1 MADLGTPMGWDDEIS
16 AEPTQF
22 ITLKPGEYEFTI
34 KSVDKKHFDGSE
46 KMAPCNMAQVNMV
59 IDTEEGQ
66 ANVSTNLFL
75 NSKAEWRLSQ
85 FFECIGMKKPGQKG
99 FHPQWN
105 LSGWKGKCK
114 VSNREYN
121 GNVYNE
127 VKQFILPKKKTSGYS
142 GFGSK

>member
-34 KSVDKKHFDGSE
+34 ESVEKTYFEGSDDL
-46 KMAPCNMAQVNMV
+46 AACNVAVINMI
-59 IDTEEGQ
+59 IDTPEGK
-66 ANVSTNLFL
+66 AHVSRKLYL
-75 NSKAEWRLSQ
+75 NSKEEPKLSQ

-105 LSGWKGKCK
+105 LTGWTGKCHIGTHP
-114 VSNREYN
+114 YN
-121 GNVYNE
+121 GKTYNH
-127 VKQFILPKKKTSGYS
+127 VSYFVLPKKASGYS
-142 GFGSK
+142 GFGNK